1 MNKVRLLVDLCEV
14 IMGQSPDSSTYNQ
27 GNHGLPF
34 YQGSADF
41 GEIHPITRIWCS
53 KPKKIAEKDDILIS
67 VRAPIGDLNI
77 ASEKCCIG
85 RGVASIRA
93 KDKNNYDMG
102 YLFYFLR
109 SQVKHLRKQGN
120 GSTFAAIN
128 KGALANLHIP
138 LIGYADQK
146 KIVEVLDAIVC
157 SIEKKKRQIEDLNNL
172 VKSRFMEMFPNWDLS
187 LQKPG
192 WAQLGTLTK
201 IYTGTTPKTDQ
212 MDFWG
217 GDIPWVTP
225 AELNSD
231 SYIVSDTERH
241 ITEAGRVSKS
251 LSLMP
256 VGTVLLSTRA
266 PIGKVAICGTPM
278 TCNQGFKNFEC
289 GNKLNPTFLY
299 VLLKLNV
306 EWLQSQGTGTTF
318 KEISKTKAGGIKIHV
333 PSIESQTKFESFY
346 KLIDKSRFIVQSQ
359 IKDLQ
364 ELLDSKMD
372 EYFGG
377 DEG

>member
-1 MNKVRLLVDLCEV
+1 MNKARLLVDLCEV

-85 RGVASIRA
+85 RGVASIRV

-157 SIEKKKRQIEDLNNL
+157 LVEKKKRQIEDLNNL
-172 VKSRFMEMFPNWDLS
+172 VKSRFIE
-187 LQKPG
+187 
-192 WAQLGTLTK
+192 
-201 IYTGTTPKTDQ
+201 
-212 MDFWG
+212 
-217 GDIPWVTP
+217 GDIR
-225 AELNSD
+225 
-231 SYIVSDTERH
+231 I
-241 ITEAGRVSKS
+241 
-251 LSLMP
+251 
-256 VGTVLLSTRA
+256 
-266 PIGKVAICGTPM
+266 
-278 TCNQGFKNFEC
+278 
-289 GNKLNPTFLY
+289 
-299 VLLKLNV
+299 
-306 EWLQSQGTGTTF
+306 
-318 KEISKTKAGGIKIHV
+318 
-333 PSIESQTKFESFY
+333 
-346 KLIDKSRFIVQSQ
+346 
-359 IKDLQ
+359 
-364 ELLDSKMD
+364 
-372 EYFGG
+372 
-377 DEG
+377 